1 MEVDVG
7 RRGRA
12 QHCAGGKVI
21 LGQHEAKWR
30 DRVSDVIQLVEL
42 DDDVDILV
50 LSGLHAQ
57 QRVDT
62 PTAVQPDA

>member
-1 MEVDVG
+1 MWFDAGERSTAG
-7 RRGRA
+7 R
-12 QHCAGGKVI
+12 KVI
-21 LGQHEAKWR
+21 LDQHEAKRR
-30 DRVSDVIQLVEL
+30 DHAQHVIELVEL
-42 DDDVDILV
+42 DDDVDIVV